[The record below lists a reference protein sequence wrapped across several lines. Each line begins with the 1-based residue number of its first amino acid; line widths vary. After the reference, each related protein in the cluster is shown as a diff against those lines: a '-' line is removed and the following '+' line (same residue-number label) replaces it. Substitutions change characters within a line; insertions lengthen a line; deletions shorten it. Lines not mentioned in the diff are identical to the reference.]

1 MALGCKL
8 VYQMNYVAV
17 GSYWRSVVSL
27 NTRAPATGNRVAE
40 SGYEKIRFLP
50 FMEMVRAG

>member
-40 SGYEKIRFLP
+40 SGYEKIRLLP
-50 FMEMVRAG
+50 FMEMVRAD